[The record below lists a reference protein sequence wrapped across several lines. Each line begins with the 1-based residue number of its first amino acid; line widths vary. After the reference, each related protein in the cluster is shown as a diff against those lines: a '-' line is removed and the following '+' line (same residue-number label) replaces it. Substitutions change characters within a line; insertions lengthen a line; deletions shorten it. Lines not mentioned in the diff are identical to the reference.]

1 MANERTTEAPRVL
14 DLLGKEQEDL
24 TAAVTARETACRA
37 AVASGDP
44 MLLKTM
50 LEEGERLRVRLSC
63 LQHELRQIYC
73 LAADH
78 QMWLRALSSTQNESA
93 I

>member
-1 MANERTTEAPRVL
+1 ML

-24 TAAVTARETACRA
+24 TAAITARETACRA
-37 AVASGDP
+37 AAASGDP
-44 MLLKTM
+44 ILLKTL
-50 LEEGERLRVRLSC
+50 LEEGERLKERFSC
-63 LQHELRQIYC
+63 LQHELRQLYS

-78 QMWLRALSSTQNESA
+78 QVWLRALSSTQNESA